1 MSIPSYEYSN
11 ETGYLTPVEFDAQQ
25 RINEIN
31 SLGNINA
38 NIANIQAESQK
49 KITKLNN
56 KTQLRV
62 ANKQMKVGLAG
73 AEAVKYTADQGLAG
87 ENVRA
92 DATRYIADRQIESN
106 LGVENIRA
114 KGALDLQGI
123 VNAGMK
129 RIENIRGEYGIKG
142 ETIRTQGALNLQQI
156 INAGMQGIEN
166 IRGEYGIKGENIR
179 AKGALDLQQ
188 IANTGTANV
197 ENIRG
202 EYGVKGKKI
211 DRSTAILGGLVSAFN
226 F

>member
-11 ETGYLTPVEFDAQQ
+11 GTGYLSPVEFDAQQ

-56 KTQLRV
+56 KTQLKV

-92 DATRYIADRQIESN
+92 DATRYIGDRQLESN

-123 VNAGMK
+123 VNAGME
-129 RIENIRGEYGIKG
+129 RVEGIRGEYGIKG
-142 ETIRTQGALNLQQI
+142 
-156 INAGMQGIEN
+156 
-166 IRGEYGIKGENIR
+166 
-179 AKGALDLQQ
+179 
-188 IANTGTANV
+188 
-197 ENIRG
+197 
-202 EYGVKGKKI
+202 KKV
-211 DRSTAILGGLVSAFN
+211 DQNTAILGSLVSAFS